1 MIAVEYEVPVWDV
14 MSAVDAAFDMIKA
27 KRHAG
32 AYGRNLF
39 GGSGKPET
47 RQVIG
52 AIGEMAVCN
61 WLGVP
66 FDRRPMFNVNRP
78 DLIWCGWKLEVK
90 TTSYKV
96 GRLAIPADQPPQG
109 EVYVLVMGVKA
120 EITDQVVRLA
130 GWTPAEEL
138 FEPARRCE
146 WNGRLNYVMT
156 DAELRDMESLRSLE
170 RKWYG

>member
-1 MIAVEYEVPVWDV
+1 LIAVEYEVPVWDV

-78 DLIWCGWKLEVK
+78 DLIWQGWKLEVK

-109 EVYVLVMGVKA
+109 EVYVLVMGVRP
-120 EITDQVVRLA
+120 EIVDQVVTFA
-130 GWTPAEEL
+130 GWTLAEEL
-138 FEPARRCE
+138 FEPRRQCE
-146 WNGRLNYVMT
+146 WNGRRNYVMV
-156 DAELRDMESLRSLE
+156 DEELRHMDELRDLE
-170 RKWYG
+170 RKWYA